1 MGVYVGGSFQYVYI
15 SSKSVQAQ
23 TLDQDY
29 FKLYKTLVQKIVQVQ
44 NQLKIQIDTLKKKLN
59 QKAKTTQTFGIFSQ
73 KKS

>member
-1 MGVYVGGSFQYVYI
+1 MVVYVGGSFQYVYI

-73 KKS
+73 TKS